1 MLQDIT
7 GAGAAAAGGGVAGAV
22 GALVVAGVAIGA
34 GAASAG
40 AAGEELSIV
49 ICPLET
55 PSWTRSFGTQPLSPF
70 LPVYLV
76 LPLGQTKAPPPVG
89 VQVFEPPA

>member
-34 GAASAG
+34 GGVPMFVADG
-40 AAGEELSIV
+40 LS
-49 ICPLET
+49 
-55 PSWTRSFGTQPLSPF
+55 GTQWGFCPF
-70 LPVYLV
+70 
-76 LPLGQTKAPPPVG
+76 
-89 VQVFEPPA
+89 